1 MRYIK
6 VLLLVLLF
14 FFVMLFFVQNQ
25 AAFSQVTPLKLD
37 LMFIPAMQSAPL
49 PLYSLML
56 FCFVFGALCTMA
68 MLVWD
73 RLTIGTKLTFANMRV
88 RSLEKDVARAQKA
101 STAAEEKTATIQTR
115 LTEAQEQV
123 KQAGQQLKEA
133 ETRVK
138 EAEARANQAEQA
150 A

>member
-25 AAFSQVTPLKLD
+25 AAFSQSMPLKLD
-37 LMFIPAMQSAPL
+37 LLFIPAMQSAPL

-73 RLTIGTKLTFANMRV
+73 RLTIGTKLTFANMRA
-88 RSLEKDVARAQKA
+88 RSLEKDLNRAQKA
-101 STAAEEKTATIQTR
+101 TATAEEKTATIQAK
-115 LTEAQEQV
+115 LAEAQQQV
-123 KQAGQQLKEA
+123 KDA
-133 ETRVK
+133 EQK
-138 EAEARANQAEQA
+138 IKDAEARAKEALAQAS
-150 A
+150 